1 MPLTMVLPE
10 WGGKGVRGS
19 RRSQGWDFTSE
30 RHSVHVVSF
39 CLPPMI
45 SRVVLWTGMPLTML
59 LLEVGGK
66 GVRGSRR
73 SQGWDFTQR
82 VTVTVGKQRTLQRVG
97 QQSTLRSSRCS
108 SAGPSRCSV

>member
-30 RHSVHVVSF
+30 RHSVHVMSF

-45 SRVVLWTGMPLTML
+45 SWVVQWTGMPLTML
-59 LLEVGGK
+59 LPEVGGK

-82 VTVTVGKQRTLQRVG
+82 VGKQRTLQRVG
-97 QQSTLRSSRCS
+97 KQSTLQSRWCS
-108 SAGPSRCSV
+108 SAGPSLCSV